1 MSDGGVG
8 PERVARWVVALL
20 GLATL
25 AAVGLGITY
34 WTGGQPQLEGTA
46 LSVALVSL
54 GLAFALWGRHL
65 LPNEPYVEDRPPLD
79 EGDEEAEALARDLG
93 RGHELGRRPLL
104 VRMVVVAGAAL
115 GGAALFP
122 IRSLGPKPGLDAL
135 RTPWRHRR
143 RAVTSDGRVVHAEDV
158 AVGGLVTIFPEHDTS
173 GASGQAVL
181 VRVPSDR
188 LRLPRGREGWA
199 PGGLVAFSKVCTH
212 AGCPVGLYQAESH
225 TLLCPCHQSEFDVLR
240 GAEPVSGP
248 AAWPLPQ
255 LPLRIDDDGAIR
267 STGDFSAPVGPG
279 WWKERRP

>member
-1 MSDGGVG
+1 
-8 PERVARWVVALL
+8 VAVLL
-20 GLATL
+20 GMATVS
-25 AAVGLGITY
+25 AVGLGITY
-34 WTGGQPQLEGTA
+34 WSGGQPQLEGLA
-46 LSVALVSL
+46 LAVALVSM

-65 LPNEPYVEDRPPLD
+65 LPDEPYVEDRPPLD
-79 EGDEEAEALARDLG
+79 EGQGEADALASDLERG
-93 RGHELGRRPLL
+93 RELGRRPFL

-122 IRSLGPKPGLDAL
+122 IRSLGPRPGRDAL

-143 RAVTSDGRVVHAEDV
+143 RAVTEDGRVVRAADV
-158 AVGGLVTIFPEHDTS
+158 AVGGLVTIFPEFDTS

-181 VRVPSDR
+181 IRVPSHQ
-188 LRLPRGREGWA
+188 LRLPPGREGWA
-199 PGGLVAFSKVCTH
+199 PEGLVAYSKVCTH

-225 TLLCPCHQSEFDVLR
+225 TLLCPCHQSVFDVLR
-240 GAEPVSGP
+240 AAAPVAGP

-279 WWKERRP
+279 WWKERGP